1 MSRNHYSGN
10 ASQQQSYS
18 IPPINIG
25 SNSPPLS
32 TATSII
38 SITSRSRYEQ
48 QEPYQLLH
56 TSPKM
61 TTHPTLPPISA
72 LSCDFLPPLLSSS
85 QQGNI
90 HYRNQPNVERH
101 EPSRYMSG
109 GGNGGGLLSL
119 NSQSAP
125 STPFH
130 SSPYPTYLA
139 SPLPTQPP
147 PIPQQTYYQPQQ
159 QQRSPPTSY
168 YPQQNNYST
177 NYPSAY
183 QRQSTPPPPPPP
195 QVQTTSRRQQH
206 QQHHHHPSSHY
217 SPYNNMPQISPQNTH
232 SHPSFTQPSQPS
244 SHIQQHGIPPIRPY
258 QRSHTSQTVISEP
271 FVTVTPEL
279 NNRPPRRRRRP
290 PFSYSSLIAQA
301 ILDSPDRRLTLR
313 EVYQWI
319 MERYPQ
325 LYKADDTGWQN
336 TIRHNLSLNKCFKKV
351 PRSDTELGHST
362 SSSAA
367 SKGKGGYW
375 TIDPEYMS
383 AYHDGVFARGG
394 VQKRRP
400 GEVGI
405 HTGINNPGMGD
416 DDSAGSDTSP
426 SDSLG
431 GRLVD
436 VDDESENGFPYHR
449 INHHNGT
456 IGVSNERIPPLQ
468 LSIPPPSSSSSASSL
483 MTPPPT
489 ASSIISNKPKKILYN
504 NNKRH
509 SSESNFSS
517 MGSPSQSPSGFSN
530 SSGTSGRYDVFH
542 ITDFSDVNNLTHY
555 SNNNKNGGSG
565 PEWNSN
571 DSSSI
576 KRESINMD
584 IDQKEEVHSSSP
596 FYYGGQPM
604 ERNGSRNVTEQP
616 LLMKRDGDSPY
627 QSIKREDEESNSSM
641 KIRDL
646 LN

>member
-1 MSRNHYSGN
+1 
-10 ASQQQSYS
+10 
-18 IPPINIG
+18 
-25 SNSPPLS
+25 
-32 TATSII
+32 
-38 SITSRSRYEQ
+38 
-48 QEPYQLLH
+48 
-56 TSPKM
+56 
-61 TTHPTLPPISA
+61 
-72 LSCDFLPPLLSSS
+72 
-85 QQGNI
+85 
-90 HYRNQPNVERH
+90 
-101 EPSRYMSG
+101 
-109 GGNGGGLLSL
+109 
-119 NSQSAP
+119 
-125 STPFH
+125 
-130 SSPYPTYLA
+130 
-139 SPLPTQPP
+139 
-147 PIPQQTYYQPQQ
+147 
-159 QQRSPPTSY
+159 
-168 YPQQNNYST
+168 
-177 NYPSAY
+177 
-183 QRQSTPPPPPPP
+183 
-195 QVQTTSRRQQH
+195 
-206 QQHHHHPSSHY
+206 
-217 SPYNNMPQISPQNTH
+217 MPQISPQNTH
-232 SHPSFTQPSQPS
+232 SHPSFTQQSQPS

-325 LYKADDTGWQN
+325 LYKADDT
-336 TIRHNLSLNKCFKKV
+336 V

-436 VDDESENGFPYHR
+436 VDDESENGYPYHR
-449 INHHNGT
+449 
-456 IGVSNERIPPLQ
+456 
-468 LSIPPPSSSSSASSL
+468 
-483 MTPPPT
+483 
-489 ASSIISNKPKKILYN
+489 
-504 NNKRH
+504 
-509 SSESNFSS
+509 
-517 MGSPSQSPSGFSN
+517 FSN

-542 ITDFSDVNNLTHY
+542 ITDFSDVNNLNRGEITHY

>member
-1 MSRNHYSGN
+1 
-10 ASQQQSYS
+10 
-18 IPPINIG
+18 
-25 SNSPPLS
+25 
-32 TATSII
+32 
-38 SITSRSRYEQ
+38 
-48 QEPYQLLH
+48 
-56 TSPKM
+56 
-61 TTHPTLPPISA
+61 
-72 LSCDFLPPLLSSS
+72 
-85 QQGNI
+85 
-90 HYRNQPNVERH
+90 
-101 EPSRYMSG
+101 
-109 GGNGGGLLSL
+109 
-119 NSQSAP
+119 
-125 STPFH
+125 
-130 SSPYPTYLA
+130 
-139 SPLPTQPP
+139 
-147 PIPQQTYYQPQQ
+147 
-159 QQRSPPTSY
+159 
-168 YPQQNNYST
+168 
-177 NYPSAY
+177 
-183 QRQSTPPPPPPP
+183 
-195 QVQTTSRRQQH
+195 
-206 QQHHHHPSSHY
+206 
-217 SPYNNMPQISPQNTH
+217 MPQISPQNSH

-325 LYKADDTGWQN
+325 LYKADDT
-336 TIRHNLSLNKCFKKV
+336 V

-468 LSIPPPSSSSSASSL
+468 LSIPPPS
-483 MTPPPT
+483 
-489 ASSIISNKPKKILYN
+489 
-504 NNKRH
+504 
-509 SSESNFSS
+509 SS

>member
-1 MSRNHYSGN
+1 MSRHHNSGN

-18 IPPINIG
+18 IPSINIG

-32 TATSII
+32 IATSNI
-38 SITSRSRYEQ
+38 SISSRSRYEQ
-48 QEPYQLLH
+48 QEPYQPLL

-85 QQGNI
+85 QQGNSSF
-90 HYRNQPNVERH
+90 HYRNQTNVDRH

-125 STPFH
+125 STPYP
-130 SSPYPTYLA
+130 SPSPYSYLT
-139 SPLPTQPP
+139 SPLSTQPP
-147 PIPQQTYYQPQQ
+147 PIPQQSYYQPQQ
-159 QQRSPPTSY
+159 PQRSPPTSY
-168 YPQQNNYST
+168 YPQPNYSSS
-177 NYPSAY
+177 YPPAY
-183 QRQSTPPPPPPP
+183 QRQSTPPP
-195 QVQTTSRRQQH
+195 VQTSSRRQ
-206 QQHHHHPSSHY
+206 HHHPSSHY
-217 SPYNNMPQISPQNTH
+217 SPYNMPQISPQSTH
-232 SHPSFTQPSQPS
+232 SHPPYTQPSQPS
-244 SHIQQHGIPPIRPY
+244 SHMQQHGIPPIRPY

-325 LYKADDTGWQN
+325 LYKADDTGWQ
-336 TIRHNLSLNKCFKKV
+336 V

-400 GEVGI
+400 GEVGL
-405 HTGINNPGMGD
+405 HSGINNTGMGD

-436 VDDESENGFPYHR
+436 VDEDGEGDRMPSLH
-449 INHHNGT
+449 
-456 IGVSNERIPPLQ
+456 V
-468 LSIPPPSSSSSASSL
+468 SIPPVISPQSSTSSSL

-489 ASSIISNKPKKILYN
+489 ASSITSNKQKKAFY
-504 NNKRH
+504 NKRH
-509 SSESNFSS
+509 SSESNFSN
-517 MGSPSQSPSGFSN
+517 MGSSPSQSPSGFSN

-542 ITDFSDVNNLTHY
+542 ITDLSDVNNSNREISHY
-555 SNNNKNGGSG
+555 STNNKNGGTGS
-565 PEWNSN
+565 EWNSN
-571 DSSSI
+571 ANDSSSSSV

-584 IDQKEEVHSSSP
+584 IDKNEEAHSSSSY
-596 FYYGGQPM
+596 YYGGQPM

-616 LLMKRDGDSPY
+616 LLMKRDGDSPL

-641 KIRDL
+641 KISDL